1 MKQDR
6 FSEMTAREKARSVL
20 DEGSDRELLDPF
32 ARLESPHLSVQ
43 DIVPQSDDG
52 VVIARGKSVA
62 EMRLWF
68 RWRVPFRED
77 PSAKSTGRKSP
88 ERLN

>member
-1 MKQDR
+1 MKPSR
-6 FSEMTAREKARSVL
+6 FSEMTAREKAHSVL
-20 DEGSDRELLDPF
+20 DENSARELLDPF

-52 VVIARGKSVA
+52 VVIARGEIGGKDAVVVSMEGAFQGGSIGEVN
-62 EMRLWF
+62 
-68 RWRVPFRED
+68 
-77 PSAKSTGRKSP
+77 GRKSR